1 MDTLEPTRKTIN
13 YFHPSLTEKGLFK
26 GTGFLTR
33 LGDHIMK
40 IREYVDEFY
49 GILAELENKN
59 REGDFN
65 EAEIALGILQ
75 ERAKDRRMAAME
87 NRRKSEKKE
96 PASEKQ
102 KKYMDDLGVVYE
114 EGITK
119 EEASREIEKALDS
132 KK

>member
-1 MDTLEPTRKTIN
+1 
-13 YFHPSLTEKGLFK
+13 
-26 GTGFLTR
+26 
-33 LGDHIMK
+33 MK